1 MENNLGSIF
10 WQIGVLAL
18 ICFAGMTA
26 FWSAKKY
33 RQWLSRQL
41 DKPGK
46 WVAISSVGVGLA
58 MFLFLAVVLG
68 FVMDNAISV

>member
-10 WQIGVLAL
+10 WQVGVLGL
-18 ICFAGMTA
+18 ICLAGIAA
-26 FWSAKKY
+26 FWSARKY
-33 RQWLSRQL
+33 RQWLSWQL

-58 MFLFLAVVLG
+58 MFLILAVVLG
-68 FVMDNAISV
+68 FVMDNARSV

>member
-10 WQIGVLAL
+10 WQVGVLGL
-18 ICFAGMTA
+18 ICLAGIAA
-26 FWSAKKY
+26 FWSARKY

-58 MFLFLAVVLG
+58 MFLILAVVLG
-68 FVMDNAISV
+68 FVMDNARSV